1 MNNNINK
8 LPNNFSANVM
18 AELGKRIERRERKKG
33 IYITILIILS
43 TIAVLLTGA
52 FAVIMFYPQI
62 GIEIK
67 NYYMEFINSMN
78 ANSGNTA
85 TMISLNGSLDNALNF
100 ISNNMMLIIC
110 IVDFGILYFFGNILS
125 KHLNSNRV

>member
-8 LPNNFSANVM
+8 LPDNFSANVM

-33 IYITILIILS
+33 IYITALIILS
-43 TIAVLLTGA
+43 VIAVFATGA

-67 NYYMEFINSMN
+67 NNYMEFINSMN

-125 KHLNSNRV
+125 KHLNGNRV